1 MDDIRDEREI
11 GRKAFS
17 STFGKQKE
25 EREKR
30 ERRRRYMMASRS
42 NPTLPTSLPR
52 VNR

>member
-30 ERRRRYMMASRS
+30 EKRRYMMASRS